1 MPIFA
6 RKTTIFSQ
14 IRRYLQLKLEKVK
27 KISFPQAQRL
37 TFNAI
42 AAKAYDEA
50 AKKYH
55 QQYAGLN
62 LPHDHPAPPL
72 SFTGYERR
80 VTSHKYIMGNSRR
93 PICPKNPVASRAR
106 QPRTP
111 TTPPTC

>member
-50 AKKYH
+50 AEKYH
-55 QQYAGLN
+55 QQ
-62 LPHDHPAPPL
+62 
-72 SFTGYERR
+72 
-80 VTSHKYIMGNSRR
+80 
-93 PICPKNPVASRAR
+93 ICPKNPVASRAR